1 MSDFAKWLKTN
12 TGLSDS
18 SIYKYGHA
26 ADTVMEE
33 MLALGVISKP
43 FYEMT
48 EIEIDI
54 AIAVIIHDQHFI
66 KKNTKGNA
74 MYSNALKQYRAFR
87 RDETVVNTDDIKTA
101 LQNESISE
109 TERQELIKARVG
121 QGQFRKKVLQKYESR
136 CIITGID
143 NPRLLLA
150 SHIKPWAVS
159 SNAERLN
166 SENGLCLSPA
176 YDRLFDIGLIS
187 FSQKGQLRISSQLGV
202 QNAKRLYIQAG
213 MQFDLKSTPE
223 LLRNLEYHQDTI
235 FIR

>member
-1 MSDFAKWLKTN
+1 MSNFSMWLKAN
-12 TGLSDS
+12 TALSDS
-18 SIYKYGHA
+18 SIYKYSHA

-33 MLALGVISKP
+33 MLALGVIDKP
-43 FYEMT
+43 FSEMT

-54 AIAVIIHDQHFI
+54 AIAVILHDQHFI
-66 KKNTKGNA
+66 KKNTRGNA

-87 RDETVVNTDDIKTA
+87 RDETVVDIEEVRSE
-101 LQNESISE
+101 LQKEYIPE

-121 QGQFRKKVLQKYESR
+121 QGQFRKRVLQKYENR

-159 SNAERLN
+159 TNTERLN
-166 SENGLCLSPA
+166 TENGLCLSPA
-176 YDRLFDIGLIS
+176 YDRLFDIGLIT
-187 FSQKGQLRISSQLGV
+187 FSSNGQLRISSQLGS

-213 MQFDLKSTPE
+213 MQFDLKATPA
-223 LLRNLEYHQDTI
+223 LLLNLEYHQDAI

>member
-1 MSDFAKWLKTN
+1 MSDFAIWLKAN
-12 TGLSDS
+12 TALSDS
-18 SIYKYGHA
+18 SIYKYSHA
-26 ADTVMEE
+26 ADTVMDE
-33 MLALGVISKP
+33 MLALGVIDKP
-43 FYEMT
+43 FSEMT

-54 AIAVIIHDQHFI
+54 AMAVILHDQHFI

-87 RDETVVNTDDIKTA
+87 RDETVVDTEVISAA
-101 LQNESISE
+101 LQKESIPE

-121 QGQFRKKVLQKYESR
+121 QGQFRRRVLQKYESR

-166 SENGLCLSPA
+166 TENGLCLSPA
-176 YDRLFDIGLIS
+176 YDRLFDIGLIT
-187 FSQKGQLRISSQLGV
+187 FSPKGQLRISSQLGA
-202 QNAKRLYIQAG
+202 QNARRLYIQAG
-213 MQFDLKSTPE
+213 MQFDLKATPE
-223 LLRNLEYHQDTI
+223 LLLNLEYHQDAI

>member
-18 SIYKYGHA
+18 SIYKYSHA

-33 MLALGVISKP
+33 MLTLGVISKP

-159 SNAERLN
+159 SNAENLFELVN
-166 SENGLCLSPA
+166 SLC
-176 YDRLFDIGLIS
+176 
-187 FSQKGQLRISSQLGV
+187 
-202 QNAKRLYIQAG
+202 
-213 MQFDLKSTPE
+213 
-223 LLRNLEYHQDTI
+223 
-235 FIR
+235 

>member
-1 MSDFAKWLKTN
+1 MSDFSKWLKTN

-18 SIYKYGHA
+18 SIYKYSHA

-33 MLALGVISKP
+33 MLELGVIVKP
-43 FYEMT
+43 FYEMA
-48 EIEIDI
+48 EIEMDI
-54 AIAVIIHDQHFI
+54 AIAMILRNQHFI
-66 KKNTKGNA
+66 QKNTRGNA

-87 RDETVVNTDDIKTA
+87 KDQTVIDTDEIKTA
-101 LQNESISE
+101 LREENISE

-121 QGQFRKKVLQKYESR
+121 QGQFRKKVLKKYDGR

-150 SHIKPWAVS
+150 SHVKPWAVS
-159 SNAERLN
+159 SNSERLN

-187 FSQKGQLRISSQLGV
+187 FSSKGQLRISSQLGSE
-202 QNAKRLYIQAG
+202 NAKRLYIQAG
-213 MQFDLKSTPE
+213 MQFDLKFTPE
-223 LLRNLEYHQDTI
+223 LLHNLEYHQDTI
-235 FIR
+235 FIK

>member
-1 MSDFAKWLKTN
+1 
-12 TGLSDS
+12 
-18 SIYKYGHA
+18 
-26 ADTVMEE
+26 
-33 MLALGVISKP
+33 
-43 FYEMT
+43 
-48 EIEIDI
+48 
-54 AIAVIIHDQHFI
+54 
-66 KKNTKGNA
+66 

-213 MQFDLKSTPE
+213 MQFDLKYTPE
-223 LLRNLEYHQDTI
+223 GLSQILCNHREVVKNRVKILKGGSGISCCRLVYKITAVNGHVKGGGVSLHSS
-235 FIR
+235 

>member
-18 SIYKYGHA
+18 SIYKYSHA

-43 FYEMT
+43 FYFFFL
-48 EIEIDI
+48 IEIDI
-54 AIAVIIHDQHFI
+54 AIA
-66 KKNTKGNA
+66 
-74 MYSNALKQYRAFR
+74 
-87 RDETVVNTDDIKTA
+87 
-101 LQNESISE
+101 E